1 MKGIIILTVV
11 AFIISIIIVILDA
24 TLKKDDDL
32 IDEIEKRLPGY
43 NCGGCGCGSCKGMA
57 TCILKDPDVYKKCRP
72 LRDKTELLKFLDEKK
87 IKYNK
92 E

>member
-1 MKGIIILTVV
+1 MKGILIFTVI
-11 AFIISIIIVILDA
+11 AFLISIIIVILDS
-24 TLKKDDDL
+24 TLKKNDNL

-57 TCILKDPDVYKKCRP
+57 TCILSDPEVYKKCRP
-72 LRDKTELLKFLDEKK
+72 LKDKKELLSFLDEHN

>member
-1 MKGIIILTVV
+1 MIGIIILTLS
-11 AFIISIIIVILDA
+11 AFIISILIVILDS
-24 TLKKDDDL
+24 TLKKNDEL

-43 NCGGCGCGSCKGMA
+43 NCGGCGCGSCRGMA
-57 TCILKDPDVYKKCRP
+57 TCILKDPDIYKKCRP
-72 LRDKTELLKFLDEKK
+72 MRDRTELLKFLDEHN

>member
-1 MKGIIILTVV
+1 MKGILILTLV

-24 TLKKDDDL
+24 TLKKNDEL

-43 NCGGCGCGSCKGMA
+43 NCGGCGCGSCRGMA
-57 TCILKDPDVYKKCRP
+57 TNILKDPNVYKRCRP
-72 LRDKTELLKFLDEKK
+72 LRDRTELLQYLDEHN